1 MASGAPVVLVS
12 CLLSSVFSEP
22 RRVIPIYA
30 PRASCYRQRVTNNL
44 FSRWLPCA
52 TLAAWSAILVYFAK
66 APSGAV
72 WQAIAAHTPLL
83 SGRIDNFL
91 VPAFRPW
98 VLVAGLV
105 LLAMA
110 LVFVFFPADAEC
122 CATSDCGHALS
133 RYSAGKWLTFLVLI
147 VPVSVGALYSP
158 DSFGKSAMLNRG
170 IITDAAALGGKRGAT
185 VSAPDLPLPTN
196 DGPPA
201 ATASAGTGS
210 PAPAQPETGL
220 PSQPITDYLKRTPE
234 GHIEAEVLDMLYASQ
249 DATLR
254 KDFEGK
260 TVVLIAQLMPDSGK
274 DATSPRFKAVRM
286 FMTCCAADAR
296 PVATVVEAEK
306 LPDLP
311 EMTWV
316 KIIGQASFP
325 IENGRRTSVLKATS
339 VAKVDPPAES
349 MLY

>member
-1 MASGAPVVLVS
+1 M
-12 CLLSSVFSEP
+12 
-22 RRVIPIYA
+22 
-30 PRASCYRQRVTNNL
+30 TKNL

-52 TLAAWSAILVYFAK
+52 TLAAWSAILLYFAK
-66 APSGAV
+66 APDGKALQDLALRISNPPLGAV
-72 WQAIAAHTPLL
+72 GAAIGQVLRSATAGLGHWWGGGWQAAATSTPLL

-91 VPAFRPW
+91 APSFRPW

-105 LLAMA
+105 LLAMSLA
-110 LVFVFFPADAEC
+110 FVFFRADAEC
-122 CATSDCGHALS
+122 CATSECGHALS

-147 VPVSVGALYSP
+147 VPVSVAAFYSP
-158 DSFGKSAMLNRG
+158 NSFGKSAMLNRG
-170 IITDAAALGGKRGAT
+170 IITDGAGLT
-185 VSAPDLPLPTN
+185 PRSGPLAPPDLPLPTK
-196 DGPPA
+196 D
-201 ATASAGTGS
+201 GS
-210 PAPAQPETGL
+210 PAPAKAEPAVAAQ
-220 PSQPITDYLKRTPE
+220 SINDYLKRTPE
-234 GHIEAEVLDMLYASQ
+234 GYIEAEVLDMLYAAQ

-260 TVVLIAQLMPDSGK
+260 AVVLIGQLMPDSTNNPTGL
-274 DATSPRFKAVRM
+274 RFKAVRM

-296 PVATVVEAEK
+296 PVATLVETTK

-325 IENGRRTSVLKATS
+325 IENGRRTSVIKATS
-339 VAKVDPPAES
+339 VTKVDPPTDS